1 MPADERIYVGSKPIL
16 AYVTAVVTALSKS
29 DSVSVMARGRA
40 ISTAVDVVEVTKR
53 SFLTDIVD
61 GVDIGTERL
70 GEAGAERNVSTI
82 SIHLSKPKRSR
93 GPNLWRPG
101 RLQSL

>member
-1 MPADERIYVGSKPIL
+1 MSSNNRIYVGSKPIL
-16 AYVTAVVTALSKS
+16 AYVTAVVTSLSKS

-53 SFLTDIVD
+53 SLLTDIVVD
-61 GVDIGTERL
+61 GINIGTERL

-82 SIHLSKPKRSR
+82 SIQLTKTKA
-93 GPNLWRPG
+93 
-101 RLQSL
+101 

>member
-1 MPADERIYVGSKPIL
+1 MSSNDRIYVGSKPIL

-53 SFLTDIVD
+53 SILTDIVVD
-61 GVDIGTERL
+61 GIDIGTERL

-82 SIHLSKPKRSR
+82 SIQLSKPKA
-93 GPNLWRPG
+93 
-101 RLQSL
+101 